1 MWAQRYVFF
10 DFNHCLKRT
19 KIIPKRTFPGICLD
33 FTFFNSI
40 FAANMYTLSA
50 FLLAIHGLSQDEIP
64 SEELYCLESNTEQ
77 TFLTNQMRETLAG
90 YSYTLVREGWLELIY
105 NDHRLMLQR
114 NDLLIYSPGFQI
126 TIIGGSTDYH
136 SVCLMVDEQLALET
150 PGVSKVIRT
159 AYQPIAELGQPVI
172 HLSDAQAAHFWQR
185 LQEIIMYQGSNHR
198 YLKDSLRT
206 LFTQFV
212 LDLMDVMETNIGHN
226 QMSER
231 STELFVSFMQ
241 LLTRHFVEHH
251 DILFYAEALNITTTH
266 LSRIVRQM
274 TGRTVID
281 YINQMLFMEAAWLL
295 NSTDLTIA
303 SIAEQ
308 LHFSDQS
315 SFSRFFARMKGVSP
329 KVYRIE
335 R

>member
-1 MWAQRYVFF
+1 
-10 DFNHCLKRT
+10 
-19 KIIPKRTFPGICLD
+19 
-33 FTFFNSI
+33 
-40 FAANMYTLSA
+40 MYTLQG
-50 FLLAIHGLSQDEIP
+50 FLTTILRLSLAEIP
-64 SEELYCLESNTEQ
+64 SDELYCIESNTEQ
-77 TFLTNQMRETLAG
+77 TFLTNQMQETLAG
-90 YSYTLVREGWLELIY
+90 YSYTLVLEGWLELIY
-105 NDHRLMLQR
+105 NDHKLTLQQ
-114 NDLLIYSPGFQI
+114 NDILIYSPGFQI

-136 SVCLMVDEQLALET
+136 SICLMVDEQLALET

-172 HLSDAQAAHFWQR
+172 HFSDAQAAHFLQR
-185 LQEIIMYQGSNHR
+185 MQEIIMYQGSTHR

-212 LDLMDVMETNIGHN
+212 LDLMDVLERNIGHA

-231 STELFVSFMQ
+231 TTELFVAFMR
-241 LLTRHFVEHH
+241 LLPRHFVEHH
-251 DILFYAEALNITTTH
+251 DVRFYAEALNITTTH
-266 LSRIVRQM
+266 LSRIVRQI

-295 NSTDLTIA
+295 NSTELTIA

-329 KVYRIE
+329 KVYRKE